1 MNTYEFTQAFINAND
16 AVLNHVDAIEETRA
30 LSELI
35 DACKERM
42 AEIKPEAVELAQK
55 VMAENHVDGSEFEY
69 KGISAKYHLHIP
81 ELFYLMR
88 TYQHVQHSQEP
99 FCPTSFCL
107 YKPPESFHES
117 HNMKRNPSIQN
128 MYQLLLYTVY

>member
-55 VMAENHVDGSEFEY
+55 VKAEQHVEGSEFEY
-69 KGISAKYHLHIP
+69 KGKY
-81 ELFYLMR
+81 
-88 TYQHVQHSQEP
+88 
-99 FCPTSFCL
+99 
-107 YKPPESFHES
+107 
-117 HNMKRNPSIQN
+117 
-128 MYQLLLYTVY
+128 YQLQLEDKTKNRISELDFFMET

>member
-42 AEIKPEAVELAQK
+42 AEIKPGEREMAQNI
-55 VMAENHVDGSEFEY
+55 MADQGVTGSEFEHM
-69 KGISAKYHLHIP
+69 G
-81 ELFYLMR
+81 
-88 TYQHVQHSQEP
+88 
-99 FCPTSFCL
+99 
-107 YKPPESFHES
+107 
-117 HNMKRNPSIQN
+117 
-128 MYQLLLYTVY
+128 

>member
-42 AEIKPEAVELAQK
+42 A
-55 VMAENHVDGSEFEY
+55 
-69 KGISAKYHLHIP
+69 
-81 ELFYLMR
+81 
-88 TYQHVQHSQEP
+88 
-99 FCPTSFCL
+99 
-107 YKPPESFHES
+107 
-117 HNMKRNPSIQN
+117 
-128 MYQLLLYTVY
+128 